1 VTSLELDEIVAEAR
15 NKDTGSADEGVIYAL
30 KGSLRLIY
38 SIAMCGNRVFL
49 EGQNLTESS
58 LIFLAFAASG

>member
-1 VTSLELDEIVAEAR
+1 MTSLELDEIVAEAR

-38 SIAMCGNRVFL
+38 SIAMCGRVLFARAGCL
-49 EGQNLTESS
+49 IAIKSHQQLRNL
-58 LIFLAFAASG
+58 